1 MQKNILVT
9 GGAGYIGSAIVAELV
24 AEGHHVVV
32 YDDLSTGKREKVAPG
47 AALVVGDMT
56 DEVALQAVFSTHTF
70 DAVIHCAAKK
80 AVGESEQAPARYF
93 KHNVGG
99 TLNLLTQMAAHQVP
113 HIIFS
118 STAAV
123 YAPPA
128 DGVTPVTETDML
140 APASV
145 YGQSKL
151 MAETLITEF
160 HRTEQIAQYTIFRY
174 FNVAGDA
181 GLGYREDSAQN
192 VFPLIARSLSANT
205 VFYVFGTDWP
215 TADGTGVRDYI
226 HVSDLATA
234 HVRALA
240 DTNTATYNL
249 GTGSG
254 YSVKELI
261 QAFETQTGR
270 TLQVVAAPRRAGD
283 VAVTVANADRARH
296 ALGWE
301 PTRTLADMVA
311 STIAVYGL
319 SSV

>member
-9 GGAGYIGSAIVAELV
+9 GGAGYIGSAIVSDLV
-24 AEGHHVVV
+24 AAGHHVVV
-32 YDDLSTGKREKVAPG
+32 YDDLSTGKREKVTPG
-47 AALVVGDMT
+47 AALVVGNMT
-56 DEVALQAVFSTHTF
+56 DESALAAVFATHSF

-80 AVGESEQAPARYF
+80 AVGESEQEPALYF

-128 DGVTPVTETDML
+128 DGVTPVTEEDVVH
-140 APASV
+140 PASV

-151 MAETLITEF
+151 MAETLIREF
-160 HRTEQIAQYTIFRY
+160 HRTDKLGQYTILRY

-181 GLGYREDSAQN
+181 GLGYREEQAQN
-192 VFPLIARSLSANT
+192 VFPLIARALAADT
-205 VFYVFGTDWP
+205 TFYMFGDDWP

-226 HVSDLATA
+226 HVRDLAVA
-234 HVRALA
+234 HVLALSSTDSA
-240 DTNTATYNL
+240 IYNL

-254 YSVKELI
+254 YSVKQLVT
-261 QAFETQTGR
+261 AFETQSGR
-270 TLQVVAAPRRAGD
+270 TLQAVVAPRRAGD
-283 VAVTVANADRARH
+283 VAVTVANAEKAKQ

-301 PTRTLADMVA
+301 PKCTLEDMVE
-311 STIAVYGL
+311 STISVYGL
-319 SSV
+319 